1 MAVTLYPNGVS
12 NALVGSLGAEFIAQ
26 DPTRVSQFFDDF
38 YTISAATGTTAA
50 VWRALGSTPVAPTIA
65 SAQYGR
71 AAFAPVG
78 ATDTTYIQLTGNP
91 ATAAGSLNT
100 TFFGPSGVA
109 GAVRNDLWFQ
119 TSFQVSSASLSVINA
134 GLMLSIGAAADPSA
148 ATDGIFFTKASGT
161 TTLTLRAI
169 KTSGGTT
176 NSTAAITLADATDI
190 KVGFHYAA
198 QDNLIY
204 IFVND
209 LGVGTI
215 VGDNVPTVGLLP
227 LIGHGNNTAARTS
240 SWDYVFAAQSR
251 LTEYSR

>member
-12 NALVGSLGAEFIAQ
+12 NALIGSLGAEFIAQ

-50 VWRALGSTPVAPTIA
+50 VWRAFGSGTPVAPTIT

-71 AAFAPVG
+71 ALFAPV
-78 ATDTTYIQLTGNP
+78 AAVTDETYIQLTGNP

-100 TFFGPSGVA
+100 TFYGPSGVA
-109 GAVRNDLWFQ
+109 FAVRNDLWFQ
-119 TSFQVSSASLSVINA
+119 TSFQISNATLSVINA
-134 GLMLSIGAAADPSA
+134 GLMLSVSSA
-148 ATDGIFFTKASGT
+148 PASATDGIFFTKASGT
-161 TTLTLRAI
+161 TTVTLRAI
-169 KTSGGTT
+169 KSGGGTT

-190 KVGFHYAA
+190 KLGFHYAA

-209 LGVGTI
+209 QGVGTI

-227 LIGHGNNTAARTS
+227 LIGHQNNTANRTS